1 MPQLDLVTFVDQTLY
16 VYIFFVLNYAVFSVV
31 ALPRIY
37 RGLVT
42 KNLFML
48 GLVDEKAVVL
58 DAYNNGAA
66 FFGVV
71 ESLFGFRGQSIAIA
85 NGSANKS
92 APRH

>member
-48 GLVDEKAVVL
+48 GLVDERAAVL
-58 DAYNNGAA
+58 DTYNNGVA
-66 FFGVV
+66 FFSVV
-71 ESLFGFRGQSIAIA
+71 ESLFGFRGQSVAIT
-85 NGSANKS
+85 NDSANKRAS
-92 APRH
+92 RH